1 VAEDLEETQNV
12 AVPEDTSDP
21 YLRKWV
27 KIPENP
33 VLRHPERVYKEDFR
47 DPSTAWQADDG
58 SWRITVGAQIG
69 TDGMALLYKS
79 DDLVHWELETNVLRA
94 IPRTGMW
101 ECLDFY
107 PVASMGQTGLDTSV
121 RGPSVKHVLKV
132 SAFDTKRDY
141 YAVGSYDVVTEAFT
155 PINQQLDVIYAL
167 QYDQGKF
174 YASKSFYDPVKQRR
188 VNWGWSNES
197 DTEAQ
202 DIAKGWASLL
212 VSKLSV

>member
-1 VAEDLEETQNV
+1 
-12 AVPEDTSDP
+12 
-21 YLRKWV
+21 
-27 KIPENP
+27 
-33 VLRHPERVYKEDFR
+33 
-47 DPSTAWQADDG
+47 
-58 SWRITVGAQIG
+58 
-69 TDGMALLYKS
+69 
-79 DDLVHWELETNVLRA
+79 
-94 IPRTGMW
+94 
-101 ECLDFY
+101 
-107 PVASMGQTGLDTSV
+107 
-121 RGPSVKHVLKV
+121 V